1 MLVEKIL
8 MPEHIDKMTGDTTTK
23 AENIE
28 LKVSFKVVKN
38 EKEDKET
45 ELVIKNSTVS
55 SGWYFTDLMDEVRR
69 AFNCKKGSFKGA
81 FVMHY
86 DVMKL
91 HLPK

>member
-69 AFNCKKGSFKGA
+69 AFQ
-81 FVMHY
+81 
-86 DVMKL
+86 L
-91 HLPK
+91 

>member
-1 MLVEKIL
+1 

-28 LKVSFKVVKN
+28 LKVSFK
-38 EKEDKET
+38 ET
-45 ELVIKNSTVS
+45 ELVLKNSTVS